1 MDRNFNRL
9 LELLTLLP
17 REGRMS
23 TPDLHRRLIARGFD
37 VTPRTLQRDLE
48 ELAKVYPIECDTRS
62 RPYGWR
68 WRSSAQ
74 RLSLPGMDW
83 AEAVSFQMLA
93 TYLEG
98 VLPASVMAALRPY
111 VDEARRKL
119 AQHFQDL
126 PLRRWPDRVRIVPQ
140 GPSIV
145 PPRISKAVHAAV
157 TEAVL
162 LGRKLR
168 ISYRSFD
175 SQAAK
180 AYTVSPLGLVQF
192 GHGFYMPV
200 RFEEHEDVRTL
211 KLHRMQRAE
220 LLDAPSGIEDFD
232 LAGWIEAGALGF
244 GGSERIRLVARFFD
258 GAGEW
263 VQEAPLS
270 EDQQVVAEGGG
281 VHRITAHTVLTVQLR
296 RWLLGLGP
304 RVEVVEPAHLREDI
318 AQELRTAASRYAA
331 VPAGGT
337 SGSEQLA
344 CATSC

>member
-17 REGRMS
+17 REGRVS
-23 TPDLHRRLIARGFD
+23 TPELHRRLVARGFD

-48 ELAKVYPIECDTRS
+48 DLAQVYPIECDTRS

-68 WRSSAQ
+68 WRSGTQ

-98 VLPASVMAALRPY
+98 VLPGSVMAALRPY

-126 PLRRWPDRVRIVPQ
+126 PLRRWPDRVRIIPQ
-140 GPSIV
+140 GPSTV
-145 PPRISKAVHAAV
+145 PPTISKAVHAAV

-162 LGRKLR
+162 LGRQLR

-175 SQAAK
+175 KQAAK
-180 AYTVSPLGLVQF
+180 SYTVSPLGLVQF
-192 GHGFYMPV
+192 GNGFYMPV
-200 RFEEHEDVRTL
+200 RFEGHEDVRTL
-211 KLHRMQRAE
+211 KLHRVQRAE
-220 LLDAPSGIEDFD
+220 LLDAPSGIERFD

-258 GAGEW
+258 SAGEW

-270 EDQQVVAEGGG
+270 EDQQVVPEGGG
-281 VHRITAHTVLTVQLR
+281 VHRVTADTVLTVQLR
-296 RWLLGLGP
+296 RWLLGLGS
-304 RVEVVEPAHLREDI
+304 RVEILEPVHLRQEI
-318 AQELRTAASRYAA
+318 AQELRTAASRYAGVSA
-331 VPAGGT
+331 AG
-337 SGSEQLA
+337 SNASVQLA
-344 CATSC
+344 CAT

>member
-17 REGRMS
+17 REGRIS
-23 TPDLHRRLIARGFD
+23 TPQLHRRLVSRGFD

-48 ELAKVYPIECDTRS
+48 DLAQAYPIECDTRS

-68 WRSSAQ
+68 WRSGAQ

-83 AEAVSFQMLA
+83 AEAVSFQMLG

-98 VLPASVMAALRPY
+98 VLPPSVMATLQPY

-126 PLRRWPDRVRIVPQ
+126 PLRRWPDRVRIIAP
-140 GPSIV
+140 GPSLV
-145 PPRISKAVHAAV
+145 APKVSKAVHAAV

-162 LGRKLR
+162 LGRQLR
-168 ISYRSFD
+168 ITYRGFD
-175 SQAAK
+175 KQAAK
-180 AYTVSPLGLVQF
+180 SYTVSPLGLVQF
-192 GHGFYMPV
+192 GHAFYMPV
-200 RFEEHEDVRTL
+200 RFDGHEDVRTL
-211 KLHRMQRAE
+211 KIHRVQRAE
-220 LLDAPSGIEDFD
+220 LIDTPSGIEQFD
-232 LAGWIEAGALGF
+232 LGKWIESGALGF
-244 GGSERIRLVARFFD
+244 GGSERIRLVARFYD

-270 EDQQVVAEGGG
+270 QDQQLVVEAGG
-281 VHRITAHTVLTVQLR
+281 VHRITASTLLTVQLR

-304 RVEVVEPAHLREDI
+304 RVEVLEPTHLREEI
-318 AQELRTAASRYAA
+318 AQELRTAIARYAPPSCASRGAPSAA
-331 VPAGGT
+331 MCST
-337 SGSEQLA
+337 
-344 CATSC
+344 